1 MILDLSVEK
10 SILFKR
16 RVKGEVEKQKSVN
29 FLNGNWVGMAGKM
42 VRVREQRLSGYFQ
55 GRIEKENFSVFFNFC
70 NRGYCVFSEYGVK
83 YPAMCLSAG
92 MPIGLPAGEDL
103 QFPVHW
109 V

>member
-1 MILDLSVEK
+1 LIFLLKKVFFSKEEQ
-10 SILFKR
+10 
-16 RVKGEVEKQKSVN
+16 KGRLKKQKSVN

-55 GRIEKENFSVFFNFC
+55 GRIEKENFSVFLDFC
-70 NRGYCVFSEYGVK
+70 NRGYCVFSEYDVK
-83 YPAMCLSAG
+83 YPTMCLSAG

-103 QFPVHW
+103 RFPVHW